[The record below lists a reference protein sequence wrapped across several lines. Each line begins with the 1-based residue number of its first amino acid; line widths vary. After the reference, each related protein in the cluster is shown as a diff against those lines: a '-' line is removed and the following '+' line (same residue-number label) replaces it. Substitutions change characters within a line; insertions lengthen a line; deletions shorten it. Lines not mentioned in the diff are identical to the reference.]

1 MSFRKEKK
9 FRVTISDYHK
19 FQDQLCKQGMLTLFE
34 PRVVNSIYF
43 DTVNLKMFYDSEE
56 GVLPRKKVR
65 IRWYN
70 TEKIFTLENK
80 ISSIEGRFKV
90 THRLDNNILDNEL
103 LNDNRIDEIYGAI
116 QPVLKV
122 SYERSYFIFNQM
134 RITFDKNITYE
145 NLKYGNKQKYYEPE
159 RVIEIK
165 IPPNF
170 SDDFLEQLIP
180 YPTTR
185 FSKYSRGCLFSL
197 GDLYAV

>member
-9 FRVTISDYHK
+9 FRVTISDFHK

-43 DTVNLKMFYDSEE
+43 DTVNLRMFYDSEE

-70 TEKIFTLENK
+70 NEKIFTLENK

-90 THRLDNNILDNEL
+90 TDRLDNNILDNQF

-134 RITFDKNITYE
+134 RITFDKDICYQ
-145 NLKYGNKQKYYEPE
+145 NLKYEDKRKYYDPE

-165 IPPNF
+165 IPINCA
-170 SDDFLEQLIP
+170 DDFVEKFIP
-180 YPTTR
+180 FPTTR
-185 FSKYSRGCLFSL
+185 FSKYARGLLFTL
-197 GDLYAV
+197 GDLNEA

>member
-1 MSFRKEKK
+1 MQ
-9 FRVTISDYHK
+9 T
-19 FQDQLCKQGMLTLFE
+19 GNANPFE

-43 DTVNLKMFYDSEE
+43 DTINLKMFYDSEE

-90 THRLDNNILDNEL
+90 TDRLDNNILDNEF
-103 LNDNRIDEIYGAI
+103 LNDNRNDEIYGAI

-170 SDDFLEQLIP
+170 SDDFLEQRIP

-185 FSKYSRGCLFSL
+185 FSKYSRGCLFYL
-197 GDLYAV
+197 GDLREV

>member
-1 MSFRKEKK
+1 MSFRKEIK
-9 FRVTISDYHK
+9 FRVTISEYHN
-19 FQDQLCKQGMLTLFE
+19 FQDQLYKQGMSSLFE

-43 DTVNLKMFYDSEE
+43 DTINLKMFHDSEE
-56 GVLPRKKVR
+56 GVIPRKKVR
-65 IRWYN
+65 IRWYDN
-70 TEKIFTLENK
+70 KKIFTLENK

-90 THRLDNNILDNEL
+90 TDTLDNNISDNEL
-103 LNDNRIDEIYGAI
+103 LNYTRIDEIYGAI

-122 SYERSYFIFNQM
+122 SYERSYFMFNQM

-145 NLKYGNKQKYYEPE
+145 NLKYVNKRKYYEPE

-170 SDDFLEQLIP
+170 SDDFLMQLIP

-197 GDLYAV
+197 GDLREL

>member
-1 MSFRKEKK
+1 MS
-9 FRVTISDYHK
+9 S
-19 FQDQLCKQGMLTLFE
+19 LFE

-43 DTVNLKMFYDSEE
+43 DTINLKMFHDSEE
-56 GVLPRKKVR
+56 GVIPRKKVR
-65 IRWYN
+65 IRWYDN
-70 TEKIFTLENK
+70 KKIFTLENK

-90 THRLDNNILDNEL
+90 TDTLDNNISDNEL
-103 LNDNRIDEIYGAI
+103 LNYTRIDEIYGAI

-122 SYERSYFIFNQM
+122 SYERSYFMFNQM

-145 NLKYGNKQKYYEPE
+145 NLKYVNKRKYYEPE

-170 SDDFLEQLIP
+170 SDDFLMQLIP

-197 GDLYAV
+197 GDLREL